1 MRLVRPILIAGL
13 LALYVVFG
21 LLPAWEQVRDTAH
34 ARDYATFHY
43 AAQEAWSGG
52 DPYQT
57 RELGQRARDEG
68 TRHGVHPYFY
78 PPPFLAGMLW
88 AVPLSLEQGYR
99 ALFWLDQLVIVGLAL
114 VFRRWLGAP
123 WLVLALLLGTYS
135 PIPDNNKMGQVNL
148 VVMLLACLGLWRRSG
163 VLVAAAAMAK
173 MSPALY
179 LVLFALRRRWRAVL
193 SGVLAA
199 VLMTLAVLWLVH
211 PAAQLRFYTEIL
223 PGFSRGDYHGLRVP
237 ITLPANHSIAD
248 LYNQLWGPKRFR
260 LPEMAQAATSATVL
274 ALLAVVA
281 WAGRRARDT
290 LGEAALA
297 GALTVV
303 LVVAPV
309 YTYEHHL
316 AFLVL
321 PWAVVGT
328 ALWTGRLPRTAAPL
342 VALSYLVVAWPL
354 WALRGLQERLPG
366 ALEWW
371 LQESKFFGVIGLLLL
386 CLWTLRRSPV
396 QDGASTA

>member
-1 MRLVRPILIAGL
+1 MRLVRPVLLAGL
-13 LALYVVFG
+13 LALYVVVG
-21 LLPAWEQVRDTAH
+21 LLPAWEQVRDTPH

-43 AAQEAWSGG
+43 AAQEAWVGG

-57 RELGQRARDEG
+57 RALGARAREEG
-68 TRHGVHPYFY
+68 TRQGVHPYFY

-99 ALFWLDQLVIVGLAL
+99 ALFWLDQLVLVGLAL
-114 VFRRWLGAP
+114 VFRRWLGTP
-123 WLVLALLLGTYS
+123 WLVLAILLGTYT

-179 LVLFALRRRWRAVL
+179 LVLFALRRRWRAVG
-193 SGVLAA
+193 SGVIAA
-199 VLMTLAVLWLVH
+199 VLSTLAVLWLVD
-211 PAAQLRFYTEIL
+211 PAAQLRFYTDIL

-237 ITLPANHSIAD
+237 ITLPANHSVAD
-248 LYNQLWGPKRFR
+248 LYNQVWGPKRFR
-260 LPEMAQAATSATVL
+260 LPEAAQHATTATVL
-274 ALLAVVA
+274 ALLAGVA
-281 WAGRRARDT
+281 WVGRRARDT

-321 PWAVVGT
+321 PWVVVGT
-328 ALWTGRLPRTAAPL
+328 ALWRGRLPRRAAPL
-342 VALSYLVVAWPL
+342 VALSYGLVAWPL
-354 WALRGLQERLPG
+354 WVLRGVQERAPS

-371 LQESKFFGVIGLLLL
+371 LQESKFFGVVGLLLL
-386 CLWTLRRSPV
+386 CLWTVRRSPGPAPE
-396 QDGASTA
+396 QPA